1 MLRAVV
7 GALGLDFAREAA
19 GPALAALAA
28 LLPELAPEGG
38 SNPAPVGG
46 AGAAQLHEVIALLLE
61 AASRERPVVVVIED
75 LHWIDGASL
84 AAVQFS
90 MRALTAG
97 RLLFVLTYRGEDIG
111 PRHPARP
118 FLIEAE
124 RHRAAERWDLGPLTR
139 GEVRRQMHQ
148 LIGEAPAA
156 TDVDAV
162 FERSDGIPFFVEEL
176 VAIDACR
183 RDSAIPETL
192 RELLLAR
199 YERLSDDA
207 RCSASSM
214 MSASR
219 RR

>member
-7 GALGLDFAREAA
+7 GALGLEFAREAA
-19 GPALAALAA
+19 GPALAALT
-28 LLPELAPEGG
+28 ELTPEGG
-38 SNPAPVGG
+38 SDPAPVGG
-46 AGAAQLHEVIALLLE
+46 AGAAQLHEAIALLLE

-124 RHRAAERWDLGPLTR
+124 RHRAAERWDEGTRDTSQRGHWYDKAEGKKHGPGL
-139 GEVRRQMHQ
+139 
-148 LIGEAPAA
+148 EA
-156 TDVDAV
+156 D
-162 FERSDGIPFFVEEL
+162 RSDSF
-176 VAIDACR
+176 DR
-183 RDSAIPETL
+183 SRT
-192 RELLLAR
+192 
-199 YERLSDDA
+199 DA
-207 RCSASSM
+207 RANAYNQGYESERNRVATTTRTCS
-214 MSASR
+214 
-219 RR
+219 

>member
-1 MLRAVV
+1 MR
-7 GALGLDFAREAA
+7 AA
-19 GPALAALAA
+19 GGRRCARARVRA
-28 LLPELAPEGG
+28 GG
-38 SNPAPVGG
+38 GRPRPRGAHRADTGGRLRPGAVGG
-46 AGAAQLHEVIALLLE
+46 AGAAQLHEAIALLLE
-61 AASRERPVVVVIED
+61 AASRERPVVVVSED

-84 AAVQFS
+84 AAAQFS